1 MNDLL
6 EKLEEINKRW
16 IQIGEDVAQPDAMS
30 DMKRYIKLNKD
41 YKDLQPVVE
50 AYKKYKNVI
59 GNIANAKEVLQNE
72 KDEEFRS
79 LAKEELDQLTDEQVK
94 MEEEIRILLLP
105 KDPEDD
111 KNAQVEIRAG
121 TGGDEASI
129 FAGDLFRMYQH
140 FCDKKG
146 WKIDVISMTEGTVG
160 GYKEIVFT
168 ISGEGVYGMMK
179 YESGVHRV
187 QRVPQTEAQGRVH
200 TSAASVV
207 VLPEAGEFD
216 VELKMSDIRKDTAKD
231 ADKPFIVETFA
242 YDVKVLGTK
251 FNIIAEEQT
260 GDFST
265 ALLEGRVSILDKTET
280 AVAELRPDQIAT
292 LVDGRLHKVQSE
304 NLASQYRWT
313 EGIVNCGGLS
323 FTDVLTKFEKTFGV
337 DIRIEKTNIPDK
349 KIRYMKVYVS
359 DGPAAALELLQ
370 NVVDFDYS
378 YDQKT
383 NTYLVR

>member
-1 MNDLL
+1 
-6 EKLEEINKRW
+6 
-16 IQIGEDVAQPDAMS
+16 
-30 DMKRYIKLNKD
+30 
-41 YKDLQPVVE
+41 
-50 AYKKYKNVI
+50 
-59 GNIANAKEVLQNE
+59 
-72 KDEEFRS
+72 
-79 LAKEELDQLTDEQVK
+79 
-94 MEEEIRILLLP
+94 
-105 KDPEDD
+105 
-111 KNAQVEIRAG
+111 
-121 TGGDEASI
+121 
-129 FAGDLFRMYQH
+129 
-140 FCDKKG
+140 
-146 WKIDVISMTEGTVG
+146 
-160 GYKEIVFT
+160 
-168 ISGEGVYGMMK
+168 
-179 YESGVHRV
+179 
-187 QRVPQTEAQGRVH
+187 
-200 TSAASVV
+200 
-207 VLPEAGEFD
+207 
-216 VELKMSDIRKDTAKD
+216 MSDITSEILVRFFEGRTTSEENNAI
-231 ADKPFIVETFA
+231 ADWIESDPANQEMFNSELKYHLMLLEASSVPAEGQSVPKPIRVRHRISLTTSIAAALFAGAFIMWSLVVKPLAEESSQMMSFMTEAGQRASVTLPDGTSVELNSGTILEYPAVFSGKERRVRIDGEAMFEVASDSRKPFFVETFA

>member
-1 MNDLL
+1 
-6 EKLEEINKRW
+6 
-16 IQIGEDVAQPDAMS
+16 
-30 DMKRYIKLNKD
+30 
-41 YKDLQPVVE
+41 
-50 AYKKYKNVI
+50 
-59 GNIANAKEVLQNE
+59 
-72 KDEEFRS
+72 
-79 LAKEELDQLTDEQVK
+79 
-94 MEEEIRILLLP
+94 ME
-105 KDPEDD
+105 
-111 KNAQVEIRAG
+111 
-121 TGGDEASI
+121 
-129 FAGDLFRMYQH
+129 
-140 FCDKKG
+140 
-146 WKIDVISMTEGTVG
+146 
-160 GYKEIVFT
+160 
-168 ISGEGVYGMMK
+168 
-179 YESGVHRV
+179 
-187 QRVPQTEAQGRVH
+187 
-200 TSAASVV
+200 
-207 VLPEAGEFD
+207 
-216 VELKMSDIRKDTAKD
+216 MSDITSEILVRFFEGRTTSEDNNAI
-231 ADKPFIVETFA
+231 ADWIESDPANQEMFNSELKYHLMLLEASSVPAEGQSVPKPIRVRQRISLTTSIAAALFAGAFIMWSLVVKPLAEESSQMMSFMTEAGQRASVTLPDGTSVELNSGTILEYPAVFSGKERRVRIDGEAMFEVASDSRKPFFVETFA

>member
-1 MNDLL
+1 
-6 EKLEEINKRW
+6 
-16 IQIGEDVAQPDAMS
+16 
-30 DMKRYIKLNKD
+30 
-41 YKDLQPVVE
+41 
-50 AYKKYKNVI
+50 
-59 GNIANAKEVLQNE
+59 
-72 KDEEFRS
+72 
-79 LAKEELDQLTDEQVK
+79 
-94 MEEEIRILLLP
+94 ME
-105 KDPEDD
+105 
-111 KNAQVEIRAG
+111 
-121 TGGDEASI
+121 
-129 FAGDLFRMYQH
+129 
-140 FCDKKG
+140 
-146 WKIDVISMTEGTVG
+146 
-160 GYKEIVFT
+160 
-168 ISGEGVYGMMK
+168 
-179 YESGVHRV
+179 
-187 QRVPQTEAQGRVH
+187 
-200 TSAASVV
+200 
-207 VLPEAGEFD
+207 
-216 VELKMSDIRKDTAKD
+216 MSDITSEILVRFFEGRTTSEENNAI
-231 ADKPFIVETFA
+231 ADWIESDPDNQEMFNSELKYHLMLLEASSVPAEGQSVPKPIRVRHRISLTTSIAAALFVGAFIMWSLVVKPLAEESSQMMSFMTEAGQRASVTLPDGTSVELNSGTILEYPAVFSGKERRVRIDGEAMFEVASDSRKPFFVETFA

>member
-1 MNDLL
+1 MIFFGEYFALMYLYIYEAKILNMEIDRYIL
-6 EKLEEINKRW
+6 EKFFMNEADASEISAIEAWLNEDEANKNEF
-16 IQIGEDVAQPDAMS
+16 Q
-30 DMKRYIKLNKD
+30 K
-41 YKDLQPVVE
+41 
-50 AYKKYKNVI
+50 AYDRF
-59 GNIANAKEVLQNE
+59 VLTT
-72 KDEEFRS
+72 
-79 LAKEELDQLTDEQVK
+79 LTVSK
-94 MEEEIRILLLP
+94 MELKAEMTRMQTASKARRIRRI
-105 KDPEDD
+105 
-111 KNAQVEIRAG
+111 A
-121 TGGDEASI
+121 
-129 FAGDLFRMYQH
+129 
-140 FCDKKG
+140 
-146 WKIDVISMTEGTVG
+146 
-160 GYKEIVFT
+160 
-168 ISGEGVYGMMK
+168 VY
-179 YESGVHRV
+179 
-187 QRVPQTEAQGRVH
+187 
-200 TSAASVV
+200 AASVAAALILGVLLNWHFNDGLSLSGSPQMLALSTDPGQRANVTLPDGTV
-207 VLPEAGEFD
+207 VKLNSGSVLEYPTVFSRKERRVKINGEAMFD
-216 VELKMSDIRKDTAKD
+216 VAKD

-313 EGIVNCGGLS
+313 EGIVNCGGLT
-323 FTDVLTKFEKTFGV
+323 FTEALKKFEKTFGV

>member
-1 MNDLL
+1 
-6 EKLEEINKRW
+6 
-16 IQIGEDVAQPDAMS
+16 
-30 DMKRYIKLNKD
+30 
-41 YKDLQPVVE
+41 
-50 AYKKYKNVI
+50 
-59 GNIANAKEVLQNE
+59 
-72 KDEEFRS
+72 
-79 LAKEELDQLTDEQVK
+79 
-94 MEEEIRILLLP
+94 
-105 KDPEDD
+105 
-111 KNAQVEIRAG
+111 
-121 TGGDEASI
+121 
-129 FAGDLFRMYQH
+129 
-140 FCDKKG
+140 
-146 WKIDVISMTEGTVG
+146 
-160 GYKEIVFT
+160 
-168 ISGEGVYGMMK
+168 
-179 YESGVHRV
+179 
-187 QRVPQTEAQGRVH
+187 
-200 TSAASVV
+200 
-207 VLPEAGEFD
+207 
-216 VELKMSDIRKDTAKD
+216 MSDITSEILVRFFEGRTTSEDNNAI
-231 ADKPFIVETFA
+231 ADWIESDPANQEMFNSELKYHLMLLEASSVPAEGQSVPKPIRVRQRISLTTSIAAALFAGAFIMWSLVVKPLAEESSQMMSFMTEAGQRASVTLPDGTSVELNSGTILEYPAVFSGKERRVRIDGEAMFEVASDSRKPFFVETFA

>member
-1 MNDLL
+1 
-6 EKLEEINKRW
+6 
-16 IQIGEDVAQPDAMS
+16 
-30 DMKRYIKLNKD
+30 
-41 YKDLQPVVE
+41 
-50 AYKKYKNVI
+50 
-59 GNIANAKEVLQNE
+59 
-72 KDEEFRS
+72 
-79 LAKEELDQLTDEQVK
+79 
-94 MEEEIRILLLP
+94 ME
-105 KDPEDD
+105 
-111 KNAQVEIRAG
+111 
-121 TGGDEASI
+121 
-129 FAGDLFRMYQH
+129 
-140 FCDKKG
+140 
-146 WKIDVISMTEGTVG
+146 
-160 GYKEIVFT
+160 
-168 ISGEGVYGMMK
+168 
-179 YESGVHRV
+179 
-187 QRVPQTEAQGRVH
+187 
-200 TSAASVV
+200 
-207 VLPEAGEFD
+207 
-216 VELKMSDIRKDTAKD
+216 MSDITSEILVRFFEGRTTSEENNAI
-231 ADKPFIVETFA
+231 ADWIESDPDNQEMFNSELKYHLMLLEASSVPAEGQSVPKPIRVRHRISLTTSIAAALFAGAFIMWSLVVKPLAEESSQMMSFMTEAGQRASVTLPDGTSVELNSGTILEYPAVFSGKERRVRIDGEAMFEVASDSRKPFFVETFA

>member
-1 MNDLL
+1 
-6 EKLEEINKRW
+6 
-16 IQIGEDVAQPDAMS
+16 
-30 DMKRYIKLNKD
+30 
-41 YKDLQPVVE
+41 
-50 AYKKYKNVI
+50 
-59 GNIANAKEVLQNE
+59 
-72 KDEEFRS
+72 
-79 LAKEELDQLTDEQVK
+79 
-94 MEEEIRILLLP
+94 
-105 KDPEDD
+105 
-111 KNAQVEIRAG
+111 
-121 TGGDEASI
+121 
-129 FAGDLFRMYQH
+129 
-140 FCDKKG
+140 
-146 WKIDVISMTEGTVG
+146 
-160 GYKEIVFT
+160 
-168 ISGEGVYGMMK
+168 
-179 YESGVHRV
+179 
-187 QRVPQTEAQGRVH
+187 
-200 TSAASVV
+200 
-207 VLPEAGEFD
+207 
-216 VELKMSDIRKDTAKD
+216 MSDITSEILVRFFEGRTTSEENNAI
-231 ADKPFIVETFA
+231 ADWIESDPDNQEMFNSELKYHLMLLEASSVPAEGQSVPKPIRVRHRISLTTSIAAALFAGAFIMWSLVVKPLAEESSQMMSFMTEAGQRASVTLPDGTSVELNSGTILEYPAVFSGKERRVRIDGEAMFEVASDSRKPFFVETFA